1 MNGRPKPR
9 LTNDL
14 RVDLRLIAEMI
25 PPGSRVLDV
34 GCGDGELLEYLAQ
47 VKNVDGRG
55 IELSQKGVNQCVARG
70 LSAVQGDADDDL
82 KDYPSGAFDFAILSQ
97 TLQATW
103 DPKGVLSNLVR
114 IGRHAIVSF
123 PNFGYWRVRV
133 DLLLNGRMPR
143 TRQLPDAWYNTPN
156 IHRCTFTD
164 FSALCHEINVVI
176 EEDLALDIEG
186 GPRAFPASG
195 WRANILGAQGVF
207 KLRRRS

>member
-9 LTNDL
+9 PTNDI
-14 RVDLRLIAEMI
+14 RVDLGLIAEMI
-25 PPGSRVLDV
+25 PPRARVLDV
-34 GCGDGELLEYLAQ
+34 GCGDGELLEYLARA
-47 VKNVDGRG
+47 KNVDGRG

-82 KDYPSGAFDFAILSQ
+82 KDYPSDAFDFAILSQ

-143 TRQLPDAWYNTPN
+143 TRQLPDAWYTTPN
-156 IHRCTFTD
+156 IHLCTFTD
-164 FSALCHEINVVI
+164 FFELCHEVGVI
-176 EEDLALDIEG
+176 VEEGLALDIEG
-186 GPRAFPASG
+186 GRKAFPAAG

-207 KLRRRS
+207 KLRRQT

>member
-1 MNGRPKPR
+1 MNGRTKPR

-14 RVDLRLIAEMI
+14 RVDLGLIAEMI

-34 GCGDGELLEYLAQ
+34 GCGDGELLEYLAR

-123 PNFGYWRVRV
+123 PNFGYWRVRI

-156 IHRCTFTD
+156 IHLCTFTD
-164 FSALCHEINVVI
+164 FSALCREINVAI
-176 EEDLALDIEG
+176 EEGLALDIEG
-186 GPRAFPASG
+186 GRKAFPASG

-207 KLRRRS
+207 KLQKRS